1 MVNSSGRWALV
12 CHRYLVLN
20 SPMYFLRSL
29 FVTALVMAGMVGA
42 ATAAEGLD
50 RRSAMAVE
58 NVLLA
63 QSLCGVGLTAEARRL
78 IALDKMQSSRPFA
91 DDRSVLANLWHETF
105 KCNPDFAGQ
114 NCFAAR
120 WQMCQRAYAEYGP
133 DGIRMGGLIAAIVK
147 K

>member
-29 FVTALVMAGMVGA
+29 FVTALVMAGLIKA
-42 ATAAEGLD
+42 AAAEEVLD
-50 RRSAMAVE
+50 RRSVMAVE

-63 QSLCGVGLTAEARRL
+63 ESLCGVELTPLGRRM
-78 IALDKMQSSRPFA
+78 IALDKQQSPRPFA
-91 DDRSVLANLWHETF
+91 EDRSVVANLWRETF

-120 WQMCQRAYAEYGP
+120 WQMCQRAYGEYGP
-133 DGIRMGGLIAAIVK
+133 NGIMADGLIAAIVK